1 MQRVLLITAIV
12 LLGLSRAYATRY
24 DGILVRASDSRPIVG
39 ATVVAWARQPW
50 YTQLVGPIADQRL
63 GESVTDSRGL
73 FHFDLPYSSSRLLFV
88 ASSGTMTRRRVDA
101 STTFIFGGGAKLEHP
116 KPRRINVIKMPDG
129 DIPSTAHVARSK
141 A

>member
-24 DGILVRASDSRPIVG
+24 DGMLVRSSDSRPIVG

-50 YTQLVGPIADQRL
+50 YSQLVGPMADQRL
-63 GESVTDSRGL
+63 GECVTDGHGL

-88 ASSGTMTRRRVDA
+88 ASSGTITRRRVDA
-101 STTFIFGGGAKLEHP
+101 STTVIFGGGTSLEHP
-116 KPRRINVIKMPDG
+116 KPRRLNVLKMPDG
-129 DIPSTAHVARSK
+129 DVPATAHVAR
-141 A
+141 